1 MTIRRSLTSLLAAAA
16 VAAGALSVNALA
28 PASAAAK
35 PASASQCAS
44 AASQIRTSTEAI
56 HFFGTRLATLTR
68 LQHGT
73 EQSLQR
79 WYAQPASAQRD
90 SAIADLQDERDTRMP
105 KIKAEAFE
113 WRESL
118 KKLPAIVSRLS
129 RRDCRGAAKSRIAR
143 EARAFW
149 REVDDRAQAVASA
162 GLGQ

>member
-1 MTIRRSLTSLLAAAA
+1 MTIRRSLTTLLSAAA
-16 VAAGALSVNALA
+16 VAAGALSLTALA
-28 PASAAAK
+28 PATAAAR

-44 AASQIRTSTEAI
+44 AVSQIRTSTEAI
-56 HFFGTRLATLTR
+56 HFFGTRLATFTR
-68 LQHGT
+68 LQYRT
-73 EQSLQR
+73 EQALQH

-90 SAIADLQDERDTRMP
+90 IAIADLQDERDTRMP

-118 KKLPAIVSRLS
+118 KTLPAIVSRLS
-129 RRDCRGAAKSRIAR
+129 RRDCRGAARGRLAR

-149 REVDDRAQAVASA
+149 HEVDDRAQAVSRA